1 MAENIE
7 SRQLTLDEVCSIGKG
22 VLEGF
27 PSFTISTEERG
38 ADPVHDSYSGDVI
51 TEPIVR
57 AVIARVL
64 ALLAALP
71 EGTRTGSPET
81 LEIGGIKQQAIYRGN
96 VALSFRL
103 QFDGSTLKTVLD
115 VGGYIVK
122 DDRVSR
128 SW

>member
-1 MAENIE
+1 MAWNIE
-7 SRQLTLDEVCSIGKG
+7 SRQLTLDQVCSIGKG

-27 PSFTISTEERG
+27 PWFTISTEEG
-38 ADPVHDSYSGDVI
+38 GGEPVHESYAGDVI

-57 AVIARVL
+57 AVTARVL
-64 ALLAALP
+64 ALLAAMP
-71 EGTRTGSPET
+71 EGTRTASPAT
-81 LEIGGIKQQAIYRGN
+81 LEIGGIKQQSIYRGN

-103 QFDGSTLKTVLD
+103 QFDDSTLKTVLH

-122 DDRVSR
+122 DGLGSP